1 MFVKHHSALGDP
13 KIIVAKGSTRLFN
26 DKVPQKIIDR
36 AYDRDSASASS
47 EWGAEFRN
55 DIAAFVSREVVEAA
69 ILPGV
74 FEIPHISGNDYVAF
88 TDPSGG
94 SSDSFT
100 LAIATSRPSPD
111 DEDAMIGELVCLR
124 EFVPPFSPDSV
135 VSDICKTLHSY
146 DLDTVTGD
154 RYGGGFPPE
163 RFKEHGVTYEV
174 SELPKSQIYADSLP
188 LLNAGRI
195 TLLDSKRLAS
205 QLCGLERR
213 TGRGTGK
220 EIIDHT
226 PGAHD
231 DLANSAMGALLL
243 ATGKMTQSQIWM
255 RL

>member
-1 MFVKHHSALGDP
+1 MLR
-13 KIIVAKGSTRLFN
+13 KI
-26 DKVPQKIIDR
+26 
-36 AYDRDSASASS
+36 
-47 EWGAEFRN
+47 
-55 DIAAFVSREVVEAA
+55 VEAA

-74 FEIPHISGNDYVAF
+74 FEIPHIPGNDYVAF

-111 DEDAMIGELVCLR
+111 DEDAMIGELTACVSSSR
-124 EFVPPFSPDSV
+124 HSPRQL
-135 VSDICKTLHSY
+135 VSEICKTLHSY

-195 TLLDSKRLAS
+195 PLR
-205 QLCGLERR
+205 
-213 TGRGTGK
+213 
-220 EIIDHT
+220 
-226 PGAHD
+226 
-231 DLANSAMGALLL
+231 
-243 ATGKMTQSQIWM
+243 
-255 RL
+255 